1 MSEQVWV
8 HIKNKMSVNP
18 MFSNHRVNDWS
29 HELVMTSTKPD
40 IISEY
45 DSLFTIP
52 FSNGTYYLL
61 YHFDGICHEPILFT
75 DHDTAMTRFMEKIKR
90 QYESHTIILYH
101 TSCKRWMSTSY
112 EQTKDGLR
120 FPDQG
125 DRWILEK
132 VG

>member
-1 MSEQVWV
+1 
-8 HIKNKMSVNP
+8 
-18 MFSNHRVNDWS
+18 MFSNYRVNDWQ
-29 HELVMTSTKPD
+29 HELIITSSKPD
-40 IISEY
+40 YILEY

-52 FSNGTYYLL
+52 FIQGPFYLL
-61 YHFDGICHEPILFT
+61 YHFDGVCHEPILFT
-75 DHDTAMTRFMEKIKR
+75 DQDTAMTRFMDKIKQ
-90 QYESHTIILYH
+90 QYDSHPTVVYH

-112 EQTKDGLR
+112 EKTKDGLR